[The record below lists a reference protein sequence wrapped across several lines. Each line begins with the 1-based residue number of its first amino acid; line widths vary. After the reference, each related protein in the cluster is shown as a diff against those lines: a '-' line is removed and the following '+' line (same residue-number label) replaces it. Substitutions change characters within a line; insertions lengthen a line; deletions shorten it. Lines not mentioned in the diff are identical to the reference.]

1 MLIHVINEGDASVG
15 LPGDY
20 ATVELSDPLLVD
32 DQDDKEFL
40 RAGLQ
45 DLFSTF
51 FDNVNTYVIF
61 DDEENTR

>member
-1 MLIHVINEGDASVG
+1 MLIHVINEGDSSVG

-20 ATVELSDPLLVD
+20 ATVELSDELLID
-32 DQDDKEFL
+32 DPDDRKFL
-40 RAGLQ
+40 REGLQ